1 MRNKKSHQLIDRIV
15 GFFKSNSRQI
25 LEIVILLVAFAL
37 PNCLNFSRIIIEM
50 IEKPESLDDSII
62 YHLAVKYGNG
72 LIAVLFALLVLIKL
86 RKSNKDCLMNTVKS
100 YHDYSYGW
108 YWFCAKILGIKQC
121 NLAYVPIHMQ
131 FKLVIN
137 GVFDKY
143 PYDENAYPIIPNEP
157 DCLVTMFNKDK
168 SDEEINIVLEDTY
181 PMDNG
186 QIPKNKRLLKTIKIS
201 RNNGEVISHHYSP
214 KFVDSVNNTIRSM
227 NRIQIVNIFATT
239 NPINTLRIIEN
250 TFAQGRRGNIE
261 HLFVFQQKRRGKRA
275 FYSKGYKIY

>member
-50 IEKPESLDDSII
+50 IEKPASLNDSII

-131 FKLVIN
+131 FKLRLICLNMVIGAN
-137 GVFDKY
+137 YVK
-143 PYDENAYPIIPNEP
+143 DERLVRTEVWKVIGLIPGWERSP
-157 DCLVTMFNKDK
+157 RKLYVGMQMRLWKH
-168 SDEEINIVLEDTY
+168 
-181 PMDNG
+181 
-186 QIPKNKRLLKTIKIS
+186 KNR
-201 RNNGEVISHHYSP
+201 
-214 KFVDSVNNTIRSM
+214 
-227 NRIQIVNIFATT
+227 
-239 NPINTLRIIEN
+239 
-250 TFAQGRRGNIE
+250 
-261 HLFVFQQKRRGKRA
+261 
-275 FYSKGYKIY
+275 